1 MSVPKSKRKE
11 SKFKVFEVFS
21 KMYSSIVFF
30 VAKDFGIKRIVR
42 DSFVVFTDGAKMV
55 DEDLYVFKDICQRY
69 NICYEEEYP
78 LWILDKFRNNLFD
91 HLDNCRFYI
100 IAGNSIYPNTEYEY
114 NLRREYCHKAIIE
127 CQYVLNTFQQ
137 ILFILP
143 VNIEKYNNMVSMID
157 EELTLLREWKKSTN
171 KTYKKALEAKKKQ
184 LAIKESDTK
193 TEEKSKN
200 NSIEKENNNNEENLG
215 KENGNKKNEVV
226 DNTGEIS
233 SPVNDNIPE
242 IIIKEEEHV
251 KFTYNMVYFTSTH
264 PQSPVIFT
272 SPFKS
277 YKTVTFI

>member
-21 KMYSSIVFF
+21 KMYNCIVFF
-30 VAKDFGIKRIVR
+30 IAKDFGIKRIVR

-55 DEDLYVFKDICQRY
+55 DEDLYIFKDICQRY

-78 LWILDKFRNNLFD
+78 LWLLDKFRNNLFD

-137 ILFILP
+137 ILNILP
-143 VNIEKYNNMVSMID
+143 VNIEKYDSMVRMID

-171 KTYKKALEAKKKQ
+171 KTYRKALEAKNKISTEQKKK
-184 LAIKESDTK
+184 A
-193 TEEKSKN
+193 
-200 NSIEKENNNNEENLG
+200 NSEINTNKEEN
-215 KENGNKKNEVV
+215 KNIRKDNENKKNEIIV
-226 DNTGEIS
+226 TEKKIS
-233 SPVNDNIPE
+233 SQVNGSIPE
-242 IIIKEEEHV
+242 IIIKDEEHV
-251 KFTYNMVYFTSTH
+251 KFTYNMVYFTSIH
-264 PQSPVIFT
+264 PLSPVTIA
-272 SPFKS
+272 SPFKG
-277 YKTVTFI
+277 YKMVTFI